1 MIIKNLRPSVS
12 IARSSAFIHLCF
24 FASLIAVSLN
34 IYRAKMQPKMD
45 PSHIPRL
52 HEIEAIVIANQA
64 DLYAFI
70 RANPDPKQN
79 AIDGMSIA

>member
-1 MIIKNLRPSVS
+1 
-12 IARSSAFIHLCF
+12 
-24 FASLIAVSLN
+24 
-34 IYRAKMQPKMD
+34 MQPKMD

-70 RANPDPKQN
+70 RANPDPKQK
-79 AIDGMSIA
+79 AIDGMSIAWVIVRRAKSASGPKNMCTSSHSRN